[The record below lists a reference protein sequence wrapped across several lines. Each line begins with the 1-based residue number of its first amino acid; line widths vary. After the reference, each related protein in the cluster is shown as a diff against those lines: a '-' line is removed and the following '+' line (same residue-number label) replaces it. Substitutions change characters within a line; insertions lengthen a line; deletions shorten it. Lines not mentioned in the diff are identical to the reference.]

1 MEWTGGLTQ
10 KIVFNGV
17 KKGVTLILKGCHFTA
32 FNRTPLGHDLSY
44 TRFPSP
50 EILLDHAGERLLF
63 IRLDFRSI
71 KELSCTADGQ
81 KLSASGLLYLR
92 K

>member
-17 KKGVTLILKGCHFTA
+17 KKGVTLILKGCP

-44 TRFPSP
+44 SRFPSP
-50 EILLDHAGERLLF
+50 EIPLDHAGERLLF

-81 KLSASGLLYLR
+81 KLSASGLLY
-92 K
+92 